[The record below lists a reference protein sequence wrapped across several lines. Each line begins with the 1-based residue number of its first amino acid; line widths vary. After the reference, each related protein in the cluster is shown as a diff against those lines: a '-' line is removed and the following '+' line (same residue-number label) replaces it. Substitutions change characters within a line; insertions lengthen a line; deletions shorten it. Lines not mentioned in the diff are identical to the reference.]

1 MSDFDQDGDGDDSE
15 DFGGGDCND
24 LDPTISSLA
33 TEDITDGI
41 DNNCNDQVDE
51 RFSVESL
58 VSSVNTTGPQPLSI
72 SHDSADNAYI
82 VFEDNGGLSLLEMG
96 SLGWSNRSLLGING
110 TNTGHINGAIDG
122 QDRWQIVYTS
132 QSGGTDLVFRYRD
145 TNGTWS
151 SEMDLAS
158 VSNSGVDAELRIGF
172 DIDSNDNPSALFYEH
187 QEQAPVLVDVDGF
200 TNSQISAAPR
210 SWWILGRSVQSGINH
225 RNLCLSGHRLRRPTP
240 HGISQQPLHRIPRLW
255 SQS

>member
-1 MSDFDQDGDGDDSE
+1 M
-15 DFGGGDCND
+15 
-24 LDPTISSLA
+24 
-33 TEDITDGI
+33 
-41 DNNCNDQVDE
+41 
-51 RFSVESL
+51 
-58 VSSVNTTGPQPLSI
+58 NTTGPQPLSI

-82 VFEDNGGLSLLEMG
+82 VFEDNGGLSLLEMD

-158 VSNSGVDAELRIGF
+158 VSNSGVDAELQIGF

-200 TNSQISAAPR
+200 TNSQIS
-210 SWWILGRSVQSGINH
+210 SSTSQLVDLWVDLYNLGSTTGTYASLAIDSGDQHHMVFLN
-225 RNLCLSGHRLRRPTP
+225 S
-240 HGISQQPLHRIPRLW
+240 PLHPDPSALVSIVRANTIACSTTLKAPSVKSSVSGTNRRAH
-255 SQS
+255 